1 MLCSAGTRAQHPP
14 HLQGH
19 TIPPPQRTCGT
30 LGEPI
35 AWAKAWLCQVALTQS
50 FLSSFHI
57 YSSWPQFLPSNCFCI
72 TGVMSLK
79 FCCLC
84 QGCLQLMISALSSA
98 AVGQQSP
105 TTISSPLVQTRM
117 HVWIFTHTKT
127 LTHIHT
133 HMWSKMF
140 SGVVQLKRP
149 FTQKL
154 KFCLSK
160 SLTLVN
166 LWNTNKDLCNLLSSS
181 NPLYRKT
188 W

>member
-1 MLCSAGTRAQHPP
+1 MRGRIALETDKRMSETCVAYAMLCSAGTRAQHPP

-117 HVWIFTHTKT
+117 HVWIFTHTQT

-133 HMWSKMF
+133 H
-140 SGVVQLKRP
+140 VE
-149 FTQKL
+149 
-154 KFCLSK
+154 
-160 SLTLVN
+160 
-166 LWNTNKDLCNLLSSS
+166 
-181 NPLYRKT
+181 
-188 W
+188 